1 MLSNFYFYFPFLF
14 FFFKANLTVWTMEA
28 RAISDVLGPD
38 EVGFMV
44 NFSFSSFFWSGGF
57 YGELGDKAD
66 HPFDA

>member
-1 MLSNFYFYFPFLF
+1 
-14 FFFKANLTVWTMEA
+14 MEA
-28 RAISDVLGPD
+28 RSISQGLGPD